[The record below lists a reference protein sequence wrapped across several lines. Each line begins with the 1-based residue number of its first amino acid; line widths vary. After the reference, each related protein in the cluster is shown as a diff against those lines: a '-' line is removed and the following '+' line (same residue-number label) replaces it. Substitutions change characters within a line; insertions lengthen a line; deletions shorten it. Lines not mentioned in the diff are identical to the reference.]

1 MTTIEDKLKLFKN
14 VVFEKVQS
22 EKQKDIEQFENAKQE
37 RINSL
42 NEEMDLKEKNVLN
55 EIAKKANIKAQEVIA
70 KEKLSRQHEILSL
83 KESMLQEVIDAL
95 KVKAKDYTETEA
107 YENNLVSSFENAVC
121 NLPNGD
127 YTVYLTQKDFDK
139 HVDTL
144 KKIGNEFKN
153 GNIEFKSTGSDI
165 IGGTILEDTTGR
177 MRIDNSIMAK
187 LIDNKDL
194 IGLKVTKG
202 LS

>member
-22 EKQKDIEQFENAKQE
+22 EKQKDIEQFENVKQE

-55 EIAKKANIKAQEVIA
+55 EVAKKANIKAQEVIA

-95 KVKAKDYTETEA
+95 KAKAKDYTETEA
-107 YENNLVSSFENAVC
+107 YENNLVSSFENAVR

-127 YTVYLTQKDFDK
+127 YTVYLTHKDFDK

-153 GNIEFKSTGSDI
+153 GNIDFKPTGSDI